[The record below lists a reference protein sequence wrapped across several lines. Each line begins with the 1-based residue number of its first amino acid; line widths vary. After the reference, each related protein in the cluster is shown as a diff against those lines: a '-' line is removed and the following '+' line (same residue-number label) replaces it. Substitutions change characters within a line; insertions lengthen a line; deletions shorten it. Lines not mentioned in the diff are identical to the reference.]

1 MAKGKTP
8 SSDSKKEILKETD
21 GQSIFAWTD
30 KTRPPESLHGILPKS
45 PSNVADS
52 GRIMPYYEVVVR
64 KPSNTTNRG
73 FRVSLHLTLADTH
86 GDWIAALN
94 CPCPPRYLGFLCMQ
108 LRTITTAVMLT
119 TSSGTLP

>member
-1 MAKGKTP
+1 MAKEKKP
-8 SSDSKKEILKETD
+8 SSDSKKVILKETD

-30 KTRPPESLHGILPKS
+30 KTRSPESLHGILPKS

-73 FRVSLHLTLADTH
+73 FRVSLHLTLADT
-86 GDWIAALN
+86 
-94 CPCPPRYLGFLCMQ
+94 PRRLDRGPQLSLPTPLFGFLVHAAAHYHNC
-108 LRTITTAVMLT
+108 RHAYH
-119 TSSGTLP
+119 